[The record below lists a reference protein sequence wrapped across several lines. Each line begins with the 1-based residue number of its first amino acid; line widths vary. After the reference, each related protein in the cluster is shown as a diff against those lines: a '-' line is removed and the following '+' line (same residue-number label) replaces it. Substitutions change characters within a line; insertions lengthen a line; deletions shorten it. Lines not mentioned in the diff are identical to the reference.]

1 MLSRYRIT
9 ILKEVRSIL
18 KLKTGD
24 KVIFEI
30 KEGVITMLL
39 GRGNPLAECD
49 GAFSA
54 FKGVEEINVWISEM
68 REEEV

>member
-30 KEGVITMLL
+30 KEDVITTFL
-39 GRGNPLAECD
+39 GWDDPLAECD

-54 FKGVEEINVWISEM
+54 FKGVEEINAWISEM
-68 REEEV
+68 RDDN